1 MVKRLTAD
9 GKCGVCGYKVSRQDK
24 DHTEVILLIVK
35 AMRIS
40 TLDGSV
46 TGECPRCKSELR
58 LPAIKVKKTEMSKVN
73 ANVFKKKHPN
83 QI

>member
-1 MVKRLTAD
+1 MAKHLTED
-9 GKCGVCGYKVSRQDK
+9 GKCPVCTYRVSRQDK

-46 TGECPRCKSELR
+46 TGECPRCKNILEL
-58 LPAIKVKKTEMSKVN
+58 PEIKVKKTEMSKVN
-73 ANVFKKKHPN
+73 ATIFKKTN
-83 QI
+83 QS